1 MKYITLDTCV
11 WLGLIKE
18 GLTSEDNIFDEIC
31 FWIEGKHLTHIVP
44 ENLIREWDRNKTS
57 KRGQIINESIKLN
70 TSSLLIRSNPELASV
85 YNPDRITEL
94 IDERLD
100 RVDKILKNHSEQAK
114 ENQDIIDE
122 AVTRNIMRLAPNHS
136 KDSFRDSLNV
146 LTLVNHLITNQYTNC
161 IFTTINYKDFS
172 ENKSKRFDLHP
183 ELIDIFINANLEYI
197 YCEEEEK
204 KFGNKLFDNVLRNRL
219 KLPSFTEYLKE
230 RTRRAQEKKLEEKR
244 IISAQIENLD
254 SDYLENIRYI
264 DIILGKKTPTKFE
277 QRIIRELIDS
287 HDSYKQY
294 FLKNV
299 GSNGVV

>member
-18 GLTSEDNIFDEIC
+18 GLNSENNIFDEVC
-31 FWIEGKHLTHIVP
+31 FWIEGKHLIHIVP
-44 ENLIREWDRNKTS
+44 ENLIREWDRNKAS
-57 KRGQIINESIKLN
+57 KRSQIISDSTRLN
-70 TSSLLIRSNPELASV
+70 NDNLLIRSNPDLASV
-85 YNPDRITEL
+85 YNPDRISEL

-100 RVDKILKNHSEQAK
+100 RVDKILKNYSEQAK
-114 ENQDIIDE
+114 ENKDIIDE
-122 AVTRNIMRLAPNHS
+122 AVKRNIMRLAPNHS
-136 KDSFRDSLNV
+136 KDSFRDSLNI
-146 LTLVNHLITNQYTNC
+146 LTLINHIVMNKYTNC

-172 ENKSKRFDLHP
+172 ESKLKRFDLHP
-183 ELIDIFINANLEYI
+183 ELTEIFVNANLEYV
-197 YCEEEEK
+197 YCEEED
-204 KFGNKLFDNVLRNRL
+204 KFGDRLIDNVLRKKL
-219 KLPSFTEYLKE
+219 LLPSFTEYLKE

-244 IISAQIENLD
+244 IISAQTENLD

-277 QRIIRELIDS
+277 QRIISELIDS
-287 HDSYKQY
+287 HDSYRQY

>member
-18 GLTSEDNIFDEIC
+18 GLNSENNIFDEVC
-31 FWIEGKHLTHIVP
+31 FWIEGKHLIHIVP

-57 KRGQIINESIKLN
+57 KRSQIISDSTKLN
-70 TSSLLIRSNPELASV
+70 NDNLLIRSNPDLASV
-85 YNPDRITEL
+85 YNPDRISEL

-114 ENQDIIDE
+114 ENKDIIDE
-122 AVTRNIMRLAPNHS
+122 AVKRNIMRLAPNHS
-136 KDSFRDSLNV
+136 KDSFRDSLNI
-146 LTLVNHLITNQYTNC
+146 LTLINHIITNQYTNC

-172 ENKSKRFDLHP
+172 ESKSKRFDLHP
-183 ELIDIFINANLEYI
+183 ELTEIFVNANLEYI
-197 YCEEEEK
+197 YCEEDN
-204 KFGNKLFDNVLRNRL
+204 KFGDRLIDSVLRKKL
-219 KLPSFTEYLKE
+219 SLPSFTEYLKE

-244 IISAQIENLD
+244 IIGAQTENLD